1 MCPTGESEPVH
12 LDHRLRT
19 ARTVR
24 PRSPPHLPTG
34 EPACAASG
42 PTIGPFIP
50 GRTRPGSPR
59 TGPPPATEKEPETTH
74 QRRHRN
80 RDNVVAT
87 VVVPDWQR
95 RLIRNVG
102 SPGHWTGACDPPAL
116 SEWARPNRP
125 SDLFVRHRTKRDP
138 APPFDDVSSSAVR
151 GQTGCLSLQQF
162 PRIPSCSPPP
172 WGAFY
177 FLDLAF
183 PVFSPRSPLR
193 WHGSPVPSLG
203 ATPSIL
209 GTRVRAS
216 AGHAVRSRSMVD
228 W

>member
-116 SEWARPNRP
+116 SRVGPPEQALRSLRP
-125 SDLFVRHRTKRDP
+125 SPHEERPRPTLRRCLIECGTRADRVSFTSTI
-138 APPFDDVSSSAVR
+138 PPNSVLLP
-151 GQTGCLSLQQF
+151 T
-162 PRIPSCSPPP
+162 
-172 WGAFY
+172 
-177 FLDLAF
+177 
-183 PVFSPRSPLR
+183 PV
-193 WHGSPVPSLG
+193 G
-203 ATPSIL
+203 SIL
-209 GTRVRAS
+209 L
-216 AGHAVRSRSMVD
+216 SRSGLSRVLPTLPTQVARISRTEPGCDPEHPRHPGSCIGWACRPFTVD
-228 W
+228 G